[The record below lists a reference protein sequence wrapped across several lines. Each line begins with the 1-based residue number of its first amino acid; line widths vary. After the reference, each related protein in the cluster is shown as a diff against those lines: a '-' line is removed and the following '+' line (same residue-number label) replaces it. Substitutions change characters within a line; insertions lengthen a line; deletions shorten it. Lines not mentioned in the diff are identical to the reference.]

1 MVSSFLLCT
10 FAPEKLINRTMNKV
24 LTLMLAF
31 AMISM
36 TTRAEMKKDS
46 AKPKAEQVKKNKKDK
61 TSKEFSNK
69 KLYTFTSKRG
79 TMVMNAAGTGLTT
92 LQLRPDAPT
101 KDKSFAFIFF
111 NGKHYLYSP
120 TAKKFLS
127 ADGTFV
133 DHIGA
138 ALTFDKSQADGKYKY
153 MLSTTNKEGQSL
165 YINTNDS
172 NRIVINSHKTA
183 DDGNRWQIT
192 PAGKFDPKEA
202 MSLAQKPAPKYS
214 LYRKGMFNVLKEEND
229 WFFEIPDSLIGCDFL
244 NTTRFTSTP
253 SGSGLFGGEMISQQ
267 TVYFQKG
274 VDDQLL
280 LRVRL
285 FVNMSDSTQS
295 INKAIIVSNENPI
308 IASFKIESHTNKL
321 YKIKVTGFLT
331 EDNPNTALPRYVKS
345 QFQLTN
351 MFRELSY
358 VEDIKSFPL
367 NTEVRLVK
375 TYNSNGR
382 LASARSTDR
391 VTFGINLSFVLL
403 PTNLMKPRF
412 YDPRVGYF
420 THGFNSY
427 NDGQQRVKEKRYISR
442 WRLEPRPEDVEKMRR
457 GELVEPIK
465 PIVYYIDPATP
476 KQWRKYLIAGVN
488 DWQKAFE
495 KAGFK
500 NAIYALEWPEGK
512 DSLMSMEDARYSV
525 IRYLA
530 SPIANAYGPHVSDP
544 RTGEILESH
553 ICWYH
558 NVMSLVHDWYMVQA
572 SSIDEAARKM
582 HYDEEL
588 MGQLIRFV
596 SSHEVGHTL
605 GLRHN
610 FGASSSVPVE
620 KLRDKA
626 WVEEHGHTPSIM
638 DYARFNYVA
647 QPEDGMTQHEIFP
660 RINDYDIWAIQWGY
674 TPMLDAEDEDADYR
688 ALQSLF
694 TKEGVADNP
703 RLWWGD
709 GETDQDDPRRQ
720 TEDLGDDA
728 VKASE
733 YGILNLKREILKLPE
748 WTRSEDDIYNE
759 NLRSMYDEI
768 QDQFQRYNGHVI
780 NNIGG
785 QLENFKTID
794 EQGDVYRPQPR
805 EKQMKAMQYVERHI
819 FNEPTWLRNVP
830 YAKRLEADPNDLT
843 RPVATRN
850 IARLIYRLYS
860 LNDLYKADEYLAD
873 LSRLI
878 MKDATQAN
886 LTPYRKTL
894 QTQYV
899 NTLISH
905 LNNNQRPYI
914 LQALKQLQK
923 KLATGNTAHA
933 VALKDAIDRAL
944 VIK

>member
-1 MVSSFLLCT
+1 MYFCT
-10 FAPEKLINRTMNKV
+10 EKLTNKTMKKV
-24 LTLMLAF
+24 LSLMLTL

-36 TTRAEMKKDS
+36 TTSAEMKKDS
-46 AKPKAEQVKKNKKDK
+46 TKPKAEQVKKNKKDK

-69 KLYTFTSKRG
+69 KLYTFTCKRG
-79 TMVMNAAGTGLTT
+79 TIVMNAQGTGLTT
-92 LQLRPDAPT
+92 LQLRPDAPA

-127 ADGTFV
+127 SDGTFV

-138 ALTFDKSQADGKYKY
+138 AFTFDKSQADGKYRY

-172 NRIVINSHKTA
+172 NKIVINSHKTA
-183 DDGNRWQIT
+183 DEGNRWQIT
-192 PAGKFDPKEA
+192 ATGKFDPKEA

-274 VDDQLL
+274 VDNRLL

-285 FVNMSDSTQS
+285 FVNVSDSTQS

-331 EDNPNTALPRYVKS
+331 EDNPNTALPRSMKS

-351 MFRELSY
+351 MFKELSY

-367 NTEVRLVK
+367 NTEVRMVK
-375 TYNSNGR
+375 TYNSTGR

-403 PTNLMKPRF
+403 PTNLMKPRL

-427 NDGQQRVKEKRYISR
+427 NDGQQRVKAKRFISR

-512 DSLMSMEDARYSV
+512 DSLMSMEDARFSV

-674 TPMLDAEDEDADYR
+674 TPMLDAKDEYADYS

-694 TKEGVADNP
+694 TKEGVASNP

-759 NLRSMYDEI
+759 NPRSMYDKI
-768 QDQFQRYNGHVI
+768 LDQFQRYNGHVI

-819 FNEPTWLRNVP
+819 FNEPVWLRNIP

-843 RPVATRN
+843 RVVATRN
-850 IARLIYRLYS
+850 INRLIYRLYS

-878 MKDATQAN
+878 MKDATQAS

-894 QTQYV
+894 QSQYV

-905 LNNNQRPYI
+905 LNNSKRPYI
-914 LQALKQLQK
+914 LQTLKQLQK
-923 KLATGNTAHA
+923 KLVTGSTTHA
-933 VALKDAIDRAL
+933 IALKDAIDRAL

>member
-1 MVSSFLLCT
+1 
-10 FAPEKLINRTMNKV
+10 
-24 LTLMLAF
+24 MLAL

-36 TTRAEMKKDS
+36 TTRAAMKKDS
-46 AKPKAEQVKKNKKDK
+46 AKPKTEQVKKKKKDK
-61 TSKEFSNK
+61 TAKEFSNK
-69 KLYTFTSKRG
+69 KLYTFTSKRD
-79 TMVMNAAGTGLTT
+79 TLVMNAKGTGLTT
-92 LQLRPDAPT
+92 LRLRPDAPK
-101 KDKSFAFIFF
+101 KDKTFAFIFF

-120 TAKKFLS
+120 TAKKFLG

-138 ALTFDKSQADGKYKY
+138 PFTFDKSQADGKYKY

-172 NRIVINSHKTA
+172 NRIVLNSHKTA

-192 PAGKFDPKEA
+192 PTGKFDPKEA

-244 NTTRFTSTP
+244 NTTRYTSTP
-253 SGSGLFGGEMISQQ
+253 SGCGLFGGEMISQQ

-274 VDDQLL
+274 VDNQLL

-285 FVNMSDSTQS
+285 FVNVSDSTQS

-308 IASFKIESHTNKL
+308 IASFKIESHTDKR
-321 YKIKVTGFLT
+321 YKIKVTSFLT
-331 EDNPNTALPRYVKS
+331 EDNPNTALPRSVKS
-345 QFQLTN
+345 RFQLTN

-358 VEDIKSFPL
+358 VEDIKTFPL
-367 NTEVRLVK
+367 NTEVRMVK
-375 TYNSNGR
+375 TYNSSGR

-403 PTNLMKPRF
+403 PTDPMKPRF

-427 NDGQQRVKEKRYISR
+427 NDGQQRVKAKRFISR

-457 GELVEPIK
+457 GELVEPVK

-512 DSLMSMEDARYSV
+512 DSLMSMEDARFSV

-674 TPMLDAEDEDADYR
+674 TPMLDAENEEADYR

-694 TKEGVADNP
+694 EKEGVANNP

-768 QDQFQRYNGHVI
+768 LDQFQRYNGHVI

-819 FNEPTWLRNVP
+819 FNEPVWLRNVP
-830 YAKRLEADPNDLT
+830 YAKRLEADPNNLT
-843 RPVATRN
+843 RYVATRN
-850 IARLIYRLYS
+850 ITRLINRLYS
-860 LNDLYKADEYLAD
+860 LNDLYKADEYLGD
-873 LSRLI
+873 LSRMI

-905 LNNNQRPYI
+905 LNNSKRPEV

-923 KLATGNTAHA
+923 RLAAGSTAHA